1 MKQYLINLSSF
12 TTLTFAVL
20 GTQVHASQNL
30 SNQVEPD
37 TIEVAFVL
45 DTTGSMAS
53 LIAGAKQKIWSI
65 ANTIVDIN
73 PKANIRMALVAY
85 RDRGDDYVI
94 KMHKMSDDI
103 QGLYGNLIALR
114 AAGGGDTPESV
125 NEALD
130 AAIDQIAWTKGD
142 DTRRIVFL
150 VGDAPPHMD
159 YINAPKYPEVLK
171 QASYNNITVHAVQA
185 GLSNETKN
193 IWKDIAQRGGGSYIP
208 IPQDGGQISQ
218 IETPYDQ
225 QIIDLQH
232 KLDRTIVP
240 YGPKET
246 QAALE
251 RKIIDKSSGSV
262 SKRVDNSAFYSKREA
277 RKEVVTGG
285 GDIVSAVRNED
296 VELEAVAPEHLPAP
310 MQKMSPEEQKS
321 YIADIIETRKSIEA
335 EMSELVTKRDQYIIE
350 AEKNSTAMSAPSFD
364 EAVRNAL

>member
-1 MKQYLINLSSF
+1 MRKHFLH
-12 TTLTFAVL
+12 LTSFAVL
-20 GTQVHASQNL
+20 TLAPLGLQAQASQTVL
-30 SNQVEPD
+30 DKPEPD

-103 QGLYGNLIALR
+103 QGLYGNLIALQ
-114 AAGGGDTPESV
+114 ANGGGDTPESV

-130 AAIDQIAWTKGD
+130 AAIDQIIWTKGD
-142 DTRRIVFL
+142 GARRIVFL

-159 YINAPKYPEVLK
+159 YTNAPKYPEVLK

-208 IPQDGGQISQ
+208 IPQDGGKISQ

-225 QIIDLQH
+225 QIIDLQR
-232 KLDRTIVP
+232 KLDHTIVP

-246 QAALE
+246 QAVLE
-251 RKIIDKSSGSV
+251 QKIIDKSSGSV

-310 MQKMSPEEQKS
+310 MQEMTVKEQKAF
-321 YIADIIETRKSIEA
+321 IANLIEKRKEIEA
-335 EMSELVTKRDQYIIE
+335 DMHALVAKRDRFIME
-350 AEKNSTAMSAPSFD
+350 AEKNATVMSAPSFD
-364 EAVRNAL
+364 QAVRNAL

>member
-1 MKQYLINLSSF
+1 MKKHLFNVTSI
-12 TTLTFAVL
+12 TVLTCALL
-20 GTQVHASQNL
+20 GSQANA
-30 SNQVEPD
+30 NQNVTDDIQPD

-85 RDRGDDYVI
+85 RDRGDEYVI
-94 KMHKMSDDI
+94 KKYKMSDDI
-103 QGLYGNLIALR
+103 QGLYGNLISLR
-114 AAGGGDTPESV
+114 ANGGGDTPESV

-130 AAIDQIAWTKGD
+130 VAIDQIAWTKGD
-142 DTRRIVFL
+142 DARRIVFL

-159 YINAPKYPEVLK
+159 YTNAPKYPEVLK
-171 QASYNNITVHAVQA
+171 QASSNDITVHAVQA

-208 IPQDGGQISQ
+208 IPQNGGQISQ
-218 IETPYDQ
+218 IETPFDQ
-225 QIIDLQH
+225 QIIDLQR
-232 KLDRTIVP
+232 KLDQTIVP

-251 RKIIDKSSGSV
+251 QKIIDKSSGSV

-296 VELEAVAPEHLPAP
+296 VVLEAVAPEHLPAP
-310 MQKMSPEEQKS
+310 MQDMSINEQKT
-321 YIADIIETRKSIEA
+321 YITDLIEKRKSIEA
-335 EMSELVTKRDQYIIE
+335 EMRELVTERDDFIKD
-350 AEKNSTAMSAPSFD
+350 AEKNTTVMSAPSFD
-364 EAVRNAL
+364 QAVRDAL